1 MTRRRVLAATALA
14 LALPLVAVAQEP
26 YPSRPITLVAPFPP
40 GGVADLTARPVA
52 AAMEKVLKN
61 PVAVVNKTGAAGA
74 VGMQFVATSKPDG
87 YTLLLALSS
96 ISIIPEADKIFG
108 RPPAFTVDQFAPI
121 ALISADPTILVV
133 RAESPWNTARDF
145 IDDAQEASGQI
156 SYSSSGIYGTLHMAM
171 ELLSHAAGVKLR
183 HIPTAG
189 AGPALTALLGGHVD
203 ALASGP
209 AVILPQIKAGKLR
222 ALAGWGDK
230 RVAALPEVPPS
241 RSSAIRTP
249 SSTSGPECSH
259 PRERRNRY
267 WRSCGRRRG
276 RRWPSPT
283 SRRRWTSWRRPSPSS
298 RATSSSDSSTPTRN
312 AWPRACARWGASRTR
327 SSDVPHV
334 RRGRRDVRATL
345 LCVMAILKVARLGH
359 PVLRQKAL
367 AVSPG
372 EIRSA
377 GIQRLIDDMVE
388 TMREYDG
395 AGLAANQVHTLLQI
409 AVIEVDA
416 NPRYP
421 SRRPFR

>member
-1 MTRRRVLAATALA
+1 MTRRRVLAAAALA

-108 RPPAFTVDQFAPI
+108 RPPAYTVDQLVPI

-133 RAESPWNTARDF
+133 RTESPWKTAREF
-145 IDDAQEASGQI
+145 LDDARQRSGQI

-209 AVILPQIKAGKLR
+209 AVILPHIKAGKLR

-230 RVAALPEVPPS
+230 RVAALPEVPTFKELGYPE
-241 RSSAIRTP
+241 AEFYIWAGVFAPKGTP
-249 SSTSGPECSH
+249 EP
-259 PRERRNRY
+259 
-267 WRSCGRRRG
+267 
-276 RRWPSPT
+276 
-283 SRRRWTSWRRPSPSS
+283 
-298 RATSSSDSSTPTRN
+298 
-312 AWPRACARWGASRTR
+312 
-327 SSDVPHV
+327 V
-334 RRGRRDVRATL
+334 L
-345 LCVMAILKVARLGH
+345 ARLREATRAAVGDAEFKSAMDKLET
-359 PVLRQKAL
+359 PITFKQGVEFQRFFDTDARRL
-367 AVSPG
+367 AEGVRKVG
-372 EIRSA
+372 R
-377 GIQRLIDDMVE
+377 VE
-388 TMREYDG
+388 DKK
-395 AGLAANQVHTLLQI
+395 
-409 AVIEVDA
+409 
-416 NPRYP
+416 
-421 SRRPFR
+421 